1 MTMHFRSGAEVLT
14 QQGTKLGTVERLV
27 MDPSQDAVT
36 HLVVSKGFLFPKE
49 RVLRV
54 ALVTEASHDVVVVGP
69 DIDPDQLPEFEESH
83 YLSFEDAA
91 AGSDHGTNPV
101 PLVWATPIFEA
112 DLAGYP
118 VYPPD
123 TVRETT
129 RNVPDGSR
137 VVNAGSSVVTADG
150 EAIGKVNEVD
160 VSDNGRL
167 ISFEVDRGWF
177 KENQTIPAHFI
188 RTIDEDLVVLAVGR
202 ATIRQLERRE
212 SPDHAAEISQL

>member
-14 QQGTKLGTVERLV
+14 QEGTKLGTVERLV
-27 MDPSQDAVT
+27 MDPSQDVVT

-54 ALVTEASHDVVVVGP
+54 ALVSEASHDTVVVGP
-69 DIDPDQLPEFEESH
+69 DLDPHQLPEFEESH
-83 YLSFEDAA
+83 YLSLEDAA
-91 AGSDHGTNPV
+91 AGPDRGSQPV

-129 RNVPDGSR
+129 RNVPEGSH
-137 VVNAGSSVVTADG
+137 VVKAGSSVVTSDG

-160 VSDNGRL
+160 VSGNGRL
-167 ISFEVDRGWF
+167 ISIGVDRGWF
-177 KENQTIPAHFI
+177 KEEQTIPAHLI

-202 ATIRQLERRE
+202 TTISQLERRV
-212 SPDHAAEISQL
+212 SPERTAEIS